1 MLKKNIL
8 SALRGHYG
16 RSRLYIYFVI
26 FRVEIFHLKEEYR
39 AIDDETCD
47 LELDRFLHYVS
58 II

>member
-1 MLKKNIL
+1 MPLEAIMGVAA
-8 SALRGHYG
+8 ST
-16 RSRLYIYFVI
+16 YIFII